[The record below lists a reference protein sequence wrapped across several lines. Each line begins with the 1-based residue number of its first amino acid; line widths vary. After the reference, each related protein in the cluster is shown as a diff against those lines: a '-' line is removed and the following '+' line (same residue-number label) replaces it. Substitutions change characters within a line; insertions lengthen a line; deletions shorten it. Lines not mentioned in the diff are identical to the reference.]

1 MFRLF
6 FDWLWPILPASLTG
20 FQKLSKSCKVC
31 RIDRNASGHRHW
43 GDHWVVTSGRNV
55 TTESWFRGH
64 AFTLHCDPSTP
75 ADTAWHSLNQH
86 QHIASGGGRY
96 VCSGR
101 SGGIYVHVSALVHG
115 WGLSRMLLVPRPEQW
130 QCCLSSFPLDL
141 TPNQLKLSN
150 KSKYHRK
157 NYLQDRTQAAFW
169 PLLPAESRCPRSQPR
184 SPVKLASWR

>member
-1 MFRLF
+1 MGVMSPRSHDSEVML
-6 FDWLWPILPASLTG
+6 LRCIVT
-20 FQKLSKSCKVC
+20 
-31 RIDRNASGHRHW
+31 HRHQL
-43 GDHWVVTSGRNV
+43 
-55 TTESWFRGH
+55 
-64 AFTLHCDPSTP
+64 TLHDIVLININT
-75 ADTAWHSLNQH
+75 
-86 QHIASGGGRY
+86 SGGGRY

-101 SGGIYVHVSALVHG
+101 SGGMYVHVSALVHG
-115 WGLSRMLLVPRPEQW
+115 WGLSRRLLVPRPEQW

-184 SPVKLASWR
+184 SPVKLAS